1 MMRVG
6 HGFDSYAYVTDKER
20 PLILGGVTFES
31 DFALQGH
38 SDSDVVTHACIDSFL
53 SPTGLGDIG
62 TLFPDS
68 DSQYLNANSLEL
80 LQYSVELVNN
90 AGWTIV
96 NIDCSI
102 IADIPKIQP
111 SRSLIETTISK
122 IVQAPVTVKGKTP
135 EGFLDFNGVACF
147 AVCLLNNS
155 NG

>member
-6 HGFDSYAYVTDKER
+6 HGFDSHAYVTDKKR

-38 SDSDVVTHACIDSFL
+38 SDSDVITHACIDSFL

-68 DSQYLNANSLEL
+68 DPQYLNANSLEL

-90 AGWTIV
+90 VGWNIV

-111 SRSLIETTISK
+111 NRSLIETTISK

>member
-1 MMRVG
+1 M
-6 HGFDSYAYVTDKER
+6 
-20 PLILGGVTFES
+20 
-31 DFALQGH
+31 
-38 SDSDVVTHACIDSFL
+38 
-53 SPTGLGDIG
+53 GDIG

-68 DSQYLNANSLEL
+68 DPQYLNANSLEL

>member
-1 MMRVG
+1 MMRLG
-6 HGFDSYAYVTDKER
+6 HGFDSHAYVTDKER

-68 DSQYLNANSLEL
+68 DPQYLNANSLEL
-80 LQYSVELVNN
+80 LKYCVELVNN

-111 SRSLIETTISK
+111 SRSVIETTISK

>member
-6 HGFDSYAYVTDKER
+6 HGFDSHAYVTDKKR

-68 DSQYLNANSLEL
+68 DPQYLNANSLEL

-111 SRSLIETTISK
+111 SRSLIETTISR
-122 IVQAPVTVKGKTP
+122 IVQAPVNVKAKTP

>member
-6 HGFDSYAYVTDKER
+6 HGFDSHAYITDQER
-20 PLILGGVTFES
+20 PLVLGGVIFES
-31 DFALQGH
+31 DLALQGH

-68 DSQYLNANSLEL
+68 DPKYLNADSLKL

-90 AGWTIV
+90 AGWSIV

-102 IADIPKIQP
+102 IADIPKIHP

-122 IVQAPVTVKGKTP
+122 IVQAPVTVKGKNP
-135 EGFLDFNGVACF
+135 EGLLDSNGVACF
-147 AVCLLNNS
+147 AVCLLKNP

>member
-6 HGFDSYAYVTDKER
+6 HGFDSHAYVTDKKR

-68 DSQYLNANSLEL
+68 DPQYLNANSLEL

-90 AGWTIV
+90 VGWTIV

-111 SRSLIETTISK
+111 NRSLIETTISK

>member
-6 HGFDSYAYVTDKER
+6 HGFDSHAYVTDKER

-68 DSQYLNANSLEL
+68 DPQYLNANSLEL

-90 AGWTIV
+90 AGWTVV

-147 AVCLLNNS
+147 VICLLENS

>member
-6 HGFDSYAYVTDKER
+6 HGFDSHVYVTDKKR

-68 DSQYLNANSLEL
+68 DPQYLNANSLEL

>member
-6 HGFDSYAYVTDKER
+6 HGFDSHAYVTDKKR

-68 DSQYLNANSLEL
+68 DPQYLNANSLEL

-135 EGFLDFNGVACF
+135 DGFLDFNVVACF

>member
-6 HGFDSYAYVTDKER
+6 HGFDSHAYVTDKKR
-20 PLILGGVTFES
+20 PLVLGGVIFES
-31 DFALQGH
+31 DLTLQGH

-68 DSQYLNANSLEL
+68 DPKYLNADSLKL

-90 AGWTIV
+90 AGWSIV

-122 IVQAPVTVKGKTP
+122 IVQAPVTVKGKNP
-135 EGFLDFNGVACF
+135 EGLLDFNGVACF
-147 AVCLLNNS
+147 AVCLLKNS

>member
-6 HGFDSYAYVTDKER
+6 HGFDSHAYVTDKER

-62 TLFPDS
+62 SLFPDS
-68 DSQYLNANSLEL
+68 DPQYLNANSLEL

>member
-1 MMRVG
+1 MRVG
-6 HGFDSYAYVTDKER
+6 HGFDSHAYVTDKKR

-68 DSQYLNANSLEL
+68 DPQYLNANSLEL

-90 AGWTIV
+90 VGWTIV

-111 SRSLIETTISK
+111 NRSLIETTISK

>member
-1 MMRVG
+1 MRVG
-6 HGFDSYAYVTDKER
+6 HGFDSHAYVTDKKR

-38 SDSDVVTHACIDSFL
+38 SDSDVITHACIDSFL

-68 DSQYLNANSLEL
+68 DPQYLNANSLEL

-90 AGWTIV
+90 VGWNIV

-111 SRSLIETTISK
+111 NRSLIETTISK

>member
-6 HGFDSYAYVTDKER
+6 HGFDSHAYVTDKKR
-20 PLILGGVTFES
+20 PLLLGGVTIES

-68 DSQYLNANSLEL
+68 DPQYLNANSLEL

-147 AVCLLNNS
+147 AICLLENS